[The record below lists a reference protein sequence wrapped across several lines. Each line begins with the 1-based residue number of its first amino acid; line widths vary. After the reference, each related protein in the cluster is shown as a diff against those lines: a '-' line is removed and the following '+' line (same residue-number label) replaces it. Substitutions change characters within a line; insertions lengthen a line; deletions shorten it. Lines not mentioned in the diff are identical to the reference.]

1 MATPFDIT
9 NIQNLIKQPPPSTM
23 EANSNTSN
31 ITKSDTQPA
40 IQRKFNR
47 PNVGVVTPANISKTP
62 MADSIEIRKKENPQS
77 KYKYIPKL
85 KIKGNFQKIVSTGVF
100 LGGISALL
108 ATAIKRLTK

>member
-1 MATPFDIT
+1 MATPFDMS

-31 ITKSDTQPA
+31 ATKSDAQSVP
-40 IQRKFNR
+40 QRKFNR

-100 LGGISALL
+100 LGGMTALC
-108 ATAIKRLTK
+108 ATLIKKFIK